1 MQDSNQSDPPP
12 DEPLCVCGYR
22 KSGLP
27 SLESLCPECGC
38 TKLAVYKP
46 SLSYTG
52 WRLGAAGTYVAV
64 IHLPLGC
71 VVMMLL
77 ESSQTAIRFLRI
89 FGITADDLFR
99 VPWLFMAMPLGVLSL
114 LFTVLSIRKR
124 EPKRRSLRNVGLALF
139 AALFYPAAS
148 FLIFLFVMSQGG

>member
-1 MQDSNQSDPPP
+1 MQDPNQPDSPP
-12 DEPLCVCGYR
+12 DEPLCVCGYP

-27 SLESLCPECGC
+27 SLESLCPECGS

-52 WRLGAAGTYVAV
+52 WRLGTAGSYIAF
-64 IHLPLGC
+64 IHLPLGFI
-71 VVMMLL
+71 VFTLL
-77 ESSQTAIRFLRI
+77 DAE
-89 FGITADDLFR
+89 DDLFH

-124 EPKRRSLRNVGLALF
+124 EPKRRSLGNVSLALF
-139 AALFYPAAS
+139 AILFYPVALACVYV
-148 FLIFLFVMSQGG
+148 LAQGA

>member
-12 DEPLCVCGYR
+12 DEPLCVCGYP

-27 SLESLCPECGC
+27 SLESLCPECGS

-52 WRLGAAGTYVAV
+52 WRLGTAGSYIAF
-64 IHLPLGC
+64 IHLPLGFI
-71 VVMMLL
+71 VFTLL
-77 ESSQTAIRFLRI
+77 DAE
-89 FGITADDLFR
+89 DDLFH

-114 LFTVLSIRKR
+114 LFTVISIRKR
-124 EPKRRSLRNVGLALF
+124 EPKRRSLGNVSRALF
-139 AALFYPAAS
+139 AILFYPVALACVYA
-148 FLIFLFVMSQGG
+148 LAQGA